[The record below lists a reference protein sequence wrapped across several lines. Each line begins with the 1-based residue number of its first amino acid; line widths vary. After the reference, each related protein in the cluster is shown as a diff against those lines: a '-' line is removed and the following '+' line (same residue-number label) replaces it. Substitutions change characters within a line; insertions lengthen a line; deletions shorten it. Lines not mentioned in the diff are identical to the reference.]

1 MNHLNRVWMAA
12 TVAVVQAPHADQ
24 GTKWKSGLQSL
35 HHGKRRFFS
44 GSGDAADLRPLSSA
58 VVSDRAGV
66 AGSRDADES
75 VRQSDE
81 SIRRVMYLNCW
92 GQG

>member
-12 TVAVVQAPHADQ
+12 TVAAVQGSHADQ
-24 GTKWKSGLQSL
+24 GTKWKSGLQAL

-44 GSGDAADLRPLSSA
+44 GSADAADLRPLSAA
-58 VVSDRAGV
+58 VVSG
-66 AGSRDADES
+66 RDVDEGL
-75 VRQSDE
+75 RQSDE
-81 SIRRVMYLNCW
+81 SMRRVMYLNCW

>member
-12 TVAVVQAPHADQ
+12 TVAAVQGSHADQ
-24 GTKWKSGLQSL
+24 GTKWKSGLQAL

-44 GSGDAADLRPLSSA
+44 GSADAADLRPLSA
-58 VVSDRAGV
+58 AV
-66 AGSRDADES
+66 AGSRDVDEGL
-75 VRQSDE
+75 RQSDE
-81 SIRRVMYLNCW
+81 SMRRVMYLNCW

>member
-12 TVAVVQAPHADQ
+12 TVAVVQGPHADQ

-66 AGSRDADES
+66 AGSRDADEG
-75 VRQSDE
+75 V
-81 SIRRVMYLNCW
+81 RRVMYLNCW